1 MDTAKL
7 ILNPARLRIMQYIRL
22 HGSVRTSDI
31 VEYLKDIPRATVY
44 HHVKILEDNK
54 IIEVVQENRVRGTLE
69 KVYSMCEN
77 DTPMEKETSVAL
89 STAFH
94 MGLMQEMNEY
104 LSSNNPDCKRDQVWF
119 TTGLLFITDDE
130 YRNLVQD
137 IGNLLKPYIG
147 RNPDSGRPLR
157 KLSIISAPPL
167 KEEDKKNL
175 KKDSPDV

>member
-1 MDTAKL
+1 
-7 ILNPARLRIMQYIRL
+7 
-22 HGSVRTSDI
+22 
-31 VEYLKDIPRATVY
+31 
-44 HHVKILEDNK
+44 
-54 IIEVVQENRVRGTLE
+54 
-69 KVYSMCEN
+69 
-77 DTPMEKETSVAL
+77 
-89 STAFH
+89 
-94 MGLMQEMNEY
+94 MQEMNEY
-104 LSSNNPDCKRDQVWF
+104 LSSNDPDCKRDQVWF

-137 IGNLLKPYIG
+137 IGNLLKPYLE